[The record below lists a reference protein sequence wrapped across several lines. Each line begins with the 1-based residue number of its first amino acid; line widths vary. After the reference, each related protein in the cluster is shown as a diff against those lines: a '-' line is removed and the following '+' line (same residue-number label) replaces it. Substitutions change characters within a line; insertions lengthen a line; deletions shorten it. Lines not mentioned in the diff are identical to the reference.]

1 MIPELPPSP
10 PTEWT
15 PTPPIQPSWF
25 APTPRPL
32 PTPPR
37 RNRSRALIAAACI
50 GGFAVGAAGMAF
62 VQQVRGNN
70 PLSAVAASVPN
81 KPAMSTPTTP
91 ASPSSTSGAPRA
103 TTPTTPTTTP
113 QAQAPSRASS
123 EADLTVG
130 IVNINTVLAFQQA
143 EAAGTGIVLK
153 SSGEILTN
161 NHVIDGATKITVTV
175 IATGHSYAAK
185 VIGTDASDDIAVLQL
200 DNASGLATAPLG
212 DSSTVKIGDAV
223 VGLGNAG
230 GTGTPTSSAGSVL
243 NLGQTITAT
252 DQGGANAET
261 LHDLIEI
268 SAQLQPGQSGGP
280 LYDAAGKVVGIDS
293 AGSVSRGFRGR
304 SSSTGAGYAIPIN
317 DALTIAHAIESG
329 KASDTITVGT
339 PPLLGISVAP
349 AADTTDGVTVTGVTP
364 STPAAKL
371 GLQVGDVITAIDG
384 THVASPAALSKVLRT
399 HKVGDKVAV
408 TWTRDG
414 VTHSGTAITI
424 AGPAN

>member
-15 PTPPIQPSWF
+15 PAPPMQPTWFASTPPPM
-25 APTPRPL
+25 

-70 PLSAVAASVPN
+70 AVSAVAASVPN
-81 KPAMSTPTTP
+81 KPALVTPTTT
-91 ASPSSTSGAPRA
+91 PSSSSPAPRA
-103 TTPTTPTTTP
+103 TAPTTTP
-113 QAQAPSRASS
+113 QAQTPAPPSRASS

-153 SSGEILTN
+153 ANGEILTN

-175 IATGHSYAAK
+175 IATGRSYTAK
-185 VIGTDASDDIAVLQL
+185 VVGTDASDDIAILQL
-200 DNASGLATAPLG
+200 DSASGLATAPLG
-212 DSSTVKIGDAV
+212 DSSTVKIGDPV

-243 NLGQTITAT
+243 DLGQTITAT

-261 LHDLIEI
+261 LHNLIEI

-280 LYDAAGKVVGIDS
+280 LYDAAGKVVGVDS
-293 AGSVSRGFRGR
+293 AGSVGRGFRGR
-304 SSSTGAGYAIPIN
+304 SSTGAGYAIPIN

-329 KASDTITVGT
+329 KASDTVTVGT

-349 AADTTDGVTVTGVTP
+349 AADATDGVTVTGVTS

-371 GLQVGDVITAIDG
+371 GLEVGDVITTIDG
-384 THVASPAALSKVLRT
+384 THVATPAALSKALRA

-414 VTHSGTAITI
+414 VTHSGTATTI